1 MGGSAGGDSSV
12 DVDADTHRYEFE
24 ISAKSI
30 GEGSSDDAGQAN
42 FESEGFA
49 ACGNFRE
56 KVAEGQKSPR
66 IVPISASS
74 DLGLVSDFNLFGAI
88 NPGL

>member
-30 GEGSSDDAGQAN
+30 GEGSSDDAG
-42 FESEGFA
+42 
-49 ACGNFRE
+49 
-56 KVAEGQKSPR
+56 
-66 IVPISASS
+66 
-74 DLGLVSDFNLFGAI
+74 
-88 NPGL
+88 